1 MTYCANTIAWIR
13 LLGDDQ
19 RTSPASRSQR
29 VKILYVADTWSVPH
43 LAAKAIS
50 FAFTASG
57 EIWWRILSAEK
68 SKVMQGTG
76 TGKLNF
82 M

>member
-1 MTYCANTIAWIR
+1 
-13 LLGDDQ
+13 
-19 RTSPASRSQR
+19 

-57 EIWWRILSAEK
+57 EIWWRILSAEQ
-68 SKVMQGTG
+68 SAVMQGTG

>member
-1 MTYCANTIAWIR
+1 MTYCANTIAWIQF
-13 LLGDDQ
+13 LGGDQ
-19 RTSPASRSQR
+19 KTSPASRSQR

-50 FAFTASG
+50 FAFTTSG
-57 EIWWRILSAEK
+57 EIWWRILSGGQSTAMK
-68 SKVMQGTG
+68 GNA
-76 TGKLNF
+76 TGKMNF

>member
-1 MTYCANTIAWIR
+1 
-13 LLGDDQ
+13 
-19 RTSPASRSQR
+19 
-29 VKILYVADTWSVPH
+29 VKILLVADIWSVPH
-43 LAAKAIS
+43 LAAKVLS

-57 EIWWRILSAEK
+57 EIWWRILSGGQSTA
-68 SKVMQGTG
+68 MQGNG

>member
-1 MTYCANTIAWIR
+1 MTYCAHTIVWIR
-13 LLGDDQ
+13 LLGGDQ
-19 RTSPASRSQR
+19 KTSPASRSQR

-43 LAAKAIS
+43 LAAKAIF

-57 EIWWRILSAEK
+57 EIWWRILSAEQ
-68 SKVMQGTG
+68 SAVIQSTG